1 LKTKTI
7 ENRSEQ
13 IQPLVTLKTK
23 TIENRSEQIQSLVV

>member
-1 LKTKTI
+1 LKTVQ
-7 ENRSEQ
+7 NRSEQ